1 MAVEIV
7 MPRLGWTMEE
17 GTLVEWIKQD
27 GDTVEPGD
35 ILFVVESDKA
45 LNEVEAF
52 DAGIFRIPPDSDVV
66 GKLLP
71 VGALLAYIVEPGE
84 EPPFEKAASA
94 SPTTTPSASASVV
107 PTPVIAAPSNA
118 PASNGERSNG
128 LPAISPRAK
137 RVAGE
142 LGVDWMTL
150 KGSGRTGRIV
160 ERDVRAAAQTRPA
173 AARVS
178 PVARRAADDLGV
190 NVDALAAQLPGQR
203 IMREAV
209 ERAAAQPAPALTT
222 ADETRTPIPR
232 LRQVIAERMAA
243 SAHTTAAVTLTT
255 EVDATDLV
263 RVRTSLK
270 AAGEI
275 DARPVPTYNDLLA
288 KLVAEALADH
298 PQLNARLD
306 GDSIVTARAV
316 HMGLAVDTERGLF
329 VPVIRDV
336 QAKTVRQIAV
346 ESAALIAQVRAGSVG
361 PEALSGGTFT
371 ITNLGPYE
379 IDAFTPIINLP
390 QCAILGVGRIV
401 AKQVVID
408 AEAERVAIRHMMF
421 LSLTFDH
428 RLVDGA
434 PAARFLQQVKRFIE
448 QPYLWLVN

>member
-71 VGALLAYIVEPGE
+71 VGTLLAYIVEPGE
-84 EPPFEKAASA
+84 TPPFEGAAPPS
-94 SPTTTPSASASVV
+94 TPSTNV
-107 PTPVIAAPSNA
+107 PVEPA
-118 PASNGERSNG
+118 PASAVPVNAPVSSGERSNG
-128 LPAISPRAK
+128 LPTISPRAK

-142 LGVDWMTL
+142 LGVEWTTL
-150 KGSGRTGRIV
+150 QGSGRTGRIV
-160 ERDVRAAAQTRPA
+160 ERDVRAAALARPA

-190 NVDALAAQLPGQR
+190 DVDVLAAQLPGQR
-203 IMREAV
+203 ITREAV
-209 ERAAAQPAPALTT
+209 ERAAAQPALASV
-222 ADETRTPIPR
+222 AEDETRTPIPR
-232 LRQVIAERMAA
+232 LRQVIAERMSS
-243 SAHTTAAVTLTT
+243 SAHTSASVTLTT
-255 EVDATDLV
+255 EVDATELV
-263 RVRTSLK
+263 RLRTSLK
-270 AAGEI
+270 AAAQE
-275 DARPVPTYNDLLA
+275 DARPAPTYNDLLA
-288 KLVAEALADH
+288 KLVAEALTEH

-306 GDSIVTARAV
+306 GDSIVTSRAV

-329 VPVIRDV
+329 VPVVRDA
-336 QAKTVRQIAV
+336 QAKTIRQIAA
-346 ESAALIAQVRAGSVG
+346 ESAALIGQVRDGSVR

-371 ITNLGPYE
+371 ITNLGTYE

-390 QCAILGVGRIV
+390 QCAILGIGRIV
-401 AKQVVID
+401 AKQIVID

-434 PAARFLQQVKRFIE
+434 PAARFLQQIKRYIE

>member
-27 GDTVEPGD
+27 GDPVEPGD

-71 VGALLAYIVEPGE
+71 VGTLLAYIVQPGE

-94 SPTTTPSASASVV
+94 SPTTAASASV
-107 PTPVIAAPSNA
+107 PVEPAPVSAAPSNA
-118 PASNGERSNG
+118 PAPNGERSNG
-128 LPAISPRAK
+128 LPTISPRAR

-150 KGSGRTGRIV
+150 TGSGRTGRIV

-190 NVDALAAQLPGQR
+190 DVAALAAQLPGQR
-203 IMREAV
+203 ITREAV
-209 ERAAAQPAPALTT
+209 ERAAALTP

-232 LRQVIAERMAA
+232 VRQVIAERMAA

-255 EVDATDLV
+255 GVDATHLV
-263 RVRTSLK
+263 KVRPSLK
-270 AAGEI
+270 AAAQN

-288 KLVAEALADH
+288 KLVA
-298 PQLNARLD
+298 
-306 GDSIVTARAV
+306 
-316 HMGLAVDTERGLF
+316 
-329 VPVIRDV
+329 
-336 QAKTVRQIAV
+336 
-346 ESAALIAQVRAGSVG
+346 
-361 PEALSGGTFT
+361 
-371 ITNLGPYE
+371 
-379 IDAFTPIINLP
+379 
-390 QCAILGVGRIV
+390 
-401 AKQVVID
+401 
-408 AEAERVAIRHMMF
+408 
-421 LSLTFDH
+421 
-428 RLVDGA
+428 
-434 PAARFLQQVKRFIE
+434 
-448 QPYLWLVN
+448 